1 MRVTKAIRAYIR
13 VKVEKKLEIKY
24 TPLKERKDIALNAKK
39 ELIERAKAEAI
50 EAMKKVLVEAIDNE
64 ALVYNEEMVD
74 RVFNYCGLPNCLDLN
89 KELYYERKME
99 DEVNKITNDI
109 IVELELGGNKADLD
123 RMLSEI

>member
-24 TPLKERKDIALNAKK
+24 APLKERKDIALNVKK
-39 ELIERAKAEAI
+39 ELVERAKEEAI
-50 EAMKKVLVEAIDNE
+50 EAVKKVLVEAIDNE
-64 ALVYNEEMVD
+64 ALVYNEEMVG
-74 RVFNYCGLPNCLDLN
+74 RVFNYCNLPNCLDLN
-89 KELYYERKME
+89 RELYYERKME

-109 IVELELGGNKADLD
+109 IVELELGGNKTDLD

>member
-1 MRVTKAIRAYIR
+1 MRVTKTIRAYIHEN
-13 VKVEKKLEIKY
+13 VEKKLAIKY
-24 TPLKERKDIALNAKK
+24 APLKERKDTALDAKK
-39 ELIERAKAEAI
+39 ELVERAKVEAI
-50 EAMKKVLVEAIDNE
+50 KVMKKVLEEAVSNK

-109 IVELELGGNKADLD
+109 VVELELGGNKADLD

>member
-1 MRVTKAIRAYIR
+1 MRVTKTIRAYICEN
-13 VKVEKKLEIKY
+13 VEKKLESKY
-24 TPLKERKDIALNAKK
+24 APVKERKDTALNAKK

-74 RVFNYCGLPNCLDLN
+74 RVFNYCNLPNCLDLN
-89 KELYYERKME
+89 RELYYERKME

>member
-24 TPLKERKDIALNAKK
+24 APLKERKDIALNARK

-50 EAMKKVLVEAIDNE
+50 EVMKKVLVEAIDNE

-123 RMLSEI
+123 RMLNEI

>member
-1 MRVTKAIRAYIR
+1 MRVTKTIRAYIR
-13 VKVEKKLEIKY
+13 ENVEKKLKIKY
-24 TPLKERKDIALNAKK
+24 APLKERKDIALNTKK
-39 ELIERAKAEAI
+39 ELVERAKEEAI
-50 EAMKKVLVEAIDNE
+50 KTAKKVLIEAIDNE
-64 ALVYNEEMVD
+64 TLVYNEEMVD

-89 KELYYERKME
+89 RELYYERKME

>member
-1 MRVTKAIRAYIR
+1 MRVTKTIRAYIR
-13 VKVEKKLEIKY
+13 ENVEKKLEIKY
-24 TPLKERKDIALNAKK
+24 APLKERKGIALDAKK
-39 ELIERAKAEAI
+39 ELIERAKEEAI
-50 EAMKKVLVEAIDNE
+50 KIMKNVLEEAVSNK

-99 DEVNKITNDI
+99 DEVDKITNDI
-109 IVELELGGNKADLD
+109 VIELELGGNKADLD

>member
-24 TPLKERKDIALNAKK
+24 APLKERKDTALSVKK
-39 ELIERAKAEAI
+39 ELIERAKVEAI
-50 EAMKKVLVEAIDNE
+50 EAVKKVLEEAIDNE
-64 ALVYNEEMVD
+64 VLVYNEEMVD